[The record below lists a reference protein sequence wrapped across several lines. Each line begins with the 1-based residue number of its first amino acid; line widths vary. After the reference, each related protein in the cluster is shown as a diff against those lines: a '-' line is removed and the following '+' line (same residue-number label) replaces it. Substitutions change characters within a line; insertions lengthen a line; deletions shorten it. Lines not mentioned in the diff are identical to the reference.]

1 MNASSVDYLRME
13 LKEPLEHPDWAA
25 CEQTGME
32 VVRWLVRHH
41 VTLSEQP
48 IGRTGSREQ
57 VEALLGGPAP
67 EHGRAFAEVL
77 QEFTNKVMP
86 NAFKTNHPRFLAFI
100 PGAPNFPSILG
111 ELLCAGTN
119 FFAGVWLEAA
129 GPSQVELTVLEWF
142 RVLLG
147 MPAGT
152 SGILTSGGSEAN
164 LTALTVAREPLSF
177 QDRERAVLYVTEQ
190 RHWSVDR
197 AAKIIGLRPEQ
208 IHPVPADQ
216 DFRLTPEALRKAIQ
230 QDRSATRLP
239 WAVVANAGA
248 TNTGVVDPLESLSG
262 LCRDEKVWLHVDAAY
277 GWSAMLTPE
286 GRREL
291 EGIGDCDSV
300 TLDPHKWFGQC
311 FESGCLLVREGK
323 RLAETFTLRPEYMQD
338 VEPETDQINFCDQ
351 GIALTRR
358 FRALKLWL
366 SVKVLGL
373 DWHREL
379 VSRSCQLAELSQA
392 LLEQHPE
399 FEILCP
405 RHLSIVCFRYR
416 PVEGGGDGERRR
428 GGDENS
434 SRLRLS
440 EEELDS
446 LNLSIVDEL
455 RATGK
460 AFISSTRLRGRVAL
474 RFCFVNWRTTAA
486 DVEEVV
492 RLLLEIGK
500 TLSSERAG

>member
-1 MNASSVDYLRME
+1 MNSSSLDHLRKE
-13 LKEPLEHPDWAA
+13 LKDPLTHPDWNA
-25 CEQTGME
+25 CEQMGME
-32 VVRWLVRHH
+32 VIRWLIRHH

-57 VEALLGGPAP
+57 MEVLLGGSAA
-67 EHGRAFAEVL
+67 EQGQDFSKVLKEFAD
-77 QEFTNKVMP
+77 QVMP

-100 PGAPNFPSILG
+100 PGAPNFVSILG

-129 GPSQVELTVLEWF
+129 APSQIEVTVLDWF
-142 RVLLG
+142 RDLLG
-147 MPAGT
+147 MPTGT

-164 LTALTVAREPLSF
+164 LTALTVAREPFSY
-177 QDRERAVLYVTEQ
+177 QDRARAVLYVTEQ

-197 AAKIIGLRPEQ
+197 AAKIIGFRPDQ
-208 IHPVPADQ
+208 IHPVLADQ
-216 DFRLTPEALRKAIQ
+216 GYRLSVEALQKAIG
-230 QDRSATRLP
+230 QDRNAGRLP
-239 WAVVANAGA
+239 WTVVANAGA
-248 TNTGVVDPLESLSG
+248 TNTGVVDPLADLSR
-262 LCRDEKVWLHVDAAY
+262 LCREEKLWLHVDAAY
-277 GWSAMLTPE
+277 GWSAMLTAS
-286 GRREL
+286 GKREL
-291 EGIGDCDSV
+291 DGIGECDSI

-338 VEPETDQINFCDQ
+338 VEPETDQINFCDH

-366 SVKVLGL
+366 SVKVLGM

-379 VSRSCQLAELSQA
+379 VHRCCQLAEFSEA
-392 LLEQHPE
+392 SLEQHQE

-405 RHLSIVCFRYR
+405 RNLSIVCFRYR
-416 PVEGGGDGERRR
+416 PVKGGREGEKGGVGERKLLF
-428 GGDENS
+428 G
-434 SRLRLS
+434 
-440 EEELDS
+440 EEDIDR
-446 LNLSIVDEL
+446 LNLSIIDEL

-486 DVEEVV
+486 DVEEIV
-492 RLLLEIGK
+492 RLLLEIGRRL
-500 TLSSERAG
+500 TYQPEA